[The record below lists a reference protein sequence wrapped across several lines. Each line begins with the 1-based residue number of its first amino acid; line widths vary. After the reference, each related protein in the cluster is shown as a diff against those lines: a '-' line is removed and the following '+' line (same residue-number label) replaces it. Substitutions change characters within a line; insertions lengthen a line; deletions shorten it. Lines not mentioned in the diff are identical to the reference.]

1 MRYGRVRVSD
11 LILETKALTKAFGAL
26 VAVDHVDF
34 QLPKGQ
40 LRAIIGPNGAGKST
54 FFSMLMGVQRP
65 SGGEIRVNGVETSRM
80 PPHKISRL
88 GVSLAFQITNIFP
101 ELTVAENLRL
111 AAQNRAMSFHPFRN
125 AAAHPGVEEKIDE
138 VLEEIGL
145 AAKRAE
151 PASNLAHGEQK
162 YLEIGLALAL
172 SPGLLL
178 LDEPTAGMSAVETK
192 DTAGLIKRLSEKLSI
207 VLVEHDMDVVMS
219 IAETISV
226 FHQGRIIAEGTP
238 EEIKDDDDVQRVYLR
253 SSDAAA

>member
-1 MRYGRVRVSD
+1 MSEY
-11 LILETKALTKAFGAL
+11 ILETKALTKAFGAL

-65 SGGEIRVNGVETSRM
+65 TSGEIRIRGVETSTMR
-80 PPHKISRL
+80 PHKISRL

-101 ELTVAENLRL
+101 NLTVEENLRL
-111 AAQNRAMSFHPFRN
+111 SAQNRTMSFHPFRN
-125 AAAHPGVEEKIDE
+125 AAGHPNVESKVAE

-145 AAKRAE
+145 SDKRME
-151 PASNLAHGEQK
+151 IASNLAHGEQK

-172 SPGLLL
+172 SPELLL
-178 LDEPTAGMSAVETK
+178 LDEPTAGMSAVETRQ
-192 DTAGLIKRLSEKLSI
+192 TAELIKRLSERLSI
-207 VLVEHDMDVVMS
+207 VLVEHDMEVVMS
-219 IAETISV
+219 IAEKISV
-226 FHQGRIIAEGTP
+226 FHHGEIIAEGAP
-238 EEIKDDDDVQRVYLR
+238 DEIKNDDDVQRVYLR

>member
-1 MRYGRVRVSD
+1 MRYGRFRVSD

-111 AAQNRAMSFHPFRN
+111 AAQNRAMSIHPFRN
-125 AAAHPGVEEKIDE
+125 AAGYPGVEEKIDE

-192 DTAGLIKRLSEKLSI
+192 ETAGLIKRLSEKLSI

>member
-1 MRYGRVRVSD
+1 MSD
-11 LILETKALTKAFGAL
+11 FILETKALTKEFGAL

-34 QLPKGQ
+34 RLPKGQ

-54 FFSMLMGVQRP
+54 FFSMLMGVQQP
-65 SGGEIRVNGVETSRM
+65 SSGEIRINGVDTSRM

-101 ELTVAENLRL
+101 NLTVEENLRL
-111 AAQNRAMSFHPFRN
+111 AAQNRAMSFHPFRH
-125 AAAHPGVEEKIDE
+125 AAGQPGVETRVVE

-145 AAKRAE
+145 GARRGE
-151 PASNLAHGEQK
+151 LASNLAHGEQK

-178 LDEPTAGMSAVETK
+178 LDEPTAGMSAVETQE
-192 DTAGLIKRLSEKLSI
+192 TAGLIKRLSERLSI
-207 VLVEHDMDVVMS
+207 VLVEHDMEVVMS
-219 IAETISV
+219 IAEKISV
-226 FHQGRIIAEGTP
+226 FHHGEIIAEGTP
-238 EEIKDDDDVQRVYLR
+238 DEIKNDDDVQRVYLR